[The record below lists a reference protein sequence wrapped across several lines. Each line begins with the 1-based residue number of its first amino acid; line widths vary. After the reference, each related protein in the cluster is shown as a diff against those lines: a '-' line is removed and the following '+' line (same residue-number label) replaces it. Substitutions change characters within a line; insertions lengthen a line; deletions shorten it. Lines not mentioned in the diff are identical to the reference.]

1 MVQIDD
7 DVFIDMLWER
17 VNDFGPA
24 GDYDNDFWDN
34 AFDYLKE
41 TGWLSDPFLNKPN
54 YIVDNI
60 AVNSEIVHK
69 DDAVK
74 EYDEINSQYNGDV
87 EEWAYENGYD
97 ICGDY
102 IVLDWNL

>member
-24 GDYDNDFWDN
+24 GGYDDDFWDN

-54 YIVDNI
+54 
-60 AVNSEIVHK
+60 
-69 DDAVK
+69 
-74 EYDEINSQYNGDV
+74 
-87 EEWAYENGYD
+87 
-97 ICGDY
+97 
-102 IVLDWNL
+102 